1 MIKPSISRISES
13 AITLSWKPKISLDIH
28 AMVIAL
34 DKSISSFPFL
44 GWIENVPAYHTL
56 TVYFD
61 PIAFWKFQNWE
72 EKFSDYIDEILLTS
86 ILIIKREQK
95 IIEIPVKYHPS
106 VAPDLLLASEI
117 LQIDI
122 PTIID
127 LHMSTIY
134 TVFLI
139 GFMPGFPY
147 LGILPEQLELPRKST
162 PALQV
167 PAGTVAIAGKQTGI
181 YPHQSPGGWYGIGHT
196 DIKMFCNGK
205 SLLQAGDRVKFVSI

>member
-1 MIKPSISRISES
+1 MIKPSILRISES
-13 AITLSWKPKISLDIH
+13 AISLTWEPKISLDIH

-34 DKSISSFPFL
+34 DKSISSSPFQ

-61 PIAFWKFQNWE
+61 PLAFWKFQNWE
-72 EKFSDYIDEILLTS
+72 ERFSDYIDEILLKS
-86 ILIIKREQK
+86 VSIIKSEQK

-106 VAPDLLLASEI
+106 VAPDLELASEI

-122 PTIID
+122 PTIIQ
-127 LHMSTIY
+127 LHTSCIY
-134 TVFLI
+134 NVFLI

-147 LGILPEQLELPRKST
+147 LGILPEKLELPRKST
-162 PALQV
+162 PALHV

-181 YPHQSPGGWYGIGHT
+181 YPHNSPGGWYGIGHT
-196 DIKMFCNGK
+196 DVKMFCNGK
-205 SLLQAGDRVKFVSI
+205 SLLQAGDQVKFVAV

>member
-56 TVYFD
+56 TVYFN
-61 PIAFWKFQNWE
+61 PIAFLKFQNWE
-72 EKFSDYIDEILLTS
+72 EKFSEYIDELLIS
-86 ILIIKREQK
+86 LISIIKSEQK
-95 IIEIPVKYHPS
+95 VFEIPVKYHPS

-122 PTIID
+122 QTIID
-127 LHMSTIY
+127 LPVDIRKQLVRIWLVLKLRENLWCPILRAKDAVISLVEIKD
-134 TVFLI
+134 LAN
-139 GFMPGFPY
+139 FP
-147 LGILPEQLELPRKST
+147 
-162 PALQV
+162 
-167 PAGTVAIAGKQTGI
+167 
-181 YPHQSPGGWYGIGHT
+181 
-196 DIKMFCNGK
+196 
-205 SLLQAGDRVKFVSI
+205 

>member
-13 AITLSWKPKISLDIH
+13 AITLSWEPKISSDIH

-44 GWIENVPAYHTL
+44 GWIENVPAYYTL

-72 EKFSDYIDEILLTS
+72 EIFSEYIDELLISS
-86 ILIIKREQK
+86 ISIIKSEQK
-95 IIEIPVKYHPS
+95 VFEIPVKYHPS

-127 LHMSTIY
+127 LHTSTIY

-162 PALQV
+162 PAMQV

-205 SLLQAGDRVKFVSI
+205 SLLQAGDRVKFVAI

>member
-13 AITLSWKPKISLDIH
+13 AITLSWEPKISSDIH

-72 EKFSDYIDEILLTS
+72 EIFSEYIDELLISS
-86 ILIIKREQK
+86 ISIIKSEQK
-95 IIEIPVKYHPS
+95 VFEIPVKYHPS

-127 LHMSTIY
+127 LHTSTIY

-147 LGILPEQLELPRKST
+147 LGILPEKLELPRKST
-162 PALQV
+162 PTLHV

-181 YPHQSPGGWYGIGHT
+181 YPHNSPGGWYGIGYT
-196 DIKMFCNGK
+196 NIKMFSNGK
-205 SLLQAGDRVKFVSI
+205 SLLQAGDQVKFVAV